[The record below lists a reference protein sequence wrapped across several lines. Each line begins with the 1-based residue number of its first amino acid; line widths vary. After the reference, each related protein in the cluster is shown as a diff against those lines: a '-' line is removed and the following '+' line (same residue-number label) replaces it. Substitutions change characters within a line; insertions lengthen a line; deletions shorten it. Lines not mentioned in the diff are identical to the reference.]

1 MGRGKAPA
9 FYHRE
14 RKVLGHSLVG
24 QVDYSQLLCLCL
36 YLCLLFLFCVLRDVI
51 ATVVDVFFFFV
62 FFVHVIASGR
72 PSVRLWCCR

>member
-36 YLCLLFLFCVLRDVI
+36 YLCLLFLFCVLRPRD
-51 ATVVDVFFFFV
+51 
-62 FFVHVIASGR
+62 S
-72 PSVRLWCCR
+72 